1 MSKSRCATSGSSD
14 HLHVKWS
21 VLQPS
26 GCMGQRL
33 QSACVCVCV
42 CLQAFMTVSVQGSV
56 KMCQI
61 TGFVFI
67 SLKDFSGLAKVRG
80 HPAWRRVG
88 FGMGCFPP
96 SARLKIRAGLRKG
109 RTCRKQP
116 SVVGIVTHTQ
126 NEVSMRGGW
135 GVILKTKRTKR
146 RRL

>member
-1 MSKSRCATSGSSD
+1 MSNSRCATSGSSD

-21 VLQPS
+21 LLQPS
-26 GCMGQRL
+26 GRRGQRL
-33 QSACVCVCV
+33 QSARVCV

-56 KMCQI
+56 KTCQI

-88 FGMGCFPP
+88 SGTGCFPP

-109 RTCRKQP
+109 RTCREQP
-116 SVVGIVTHTQ
+116 SVVGIVTHAQ
-126 NEVSMRGGW
+126 NEVSTRGGW
-135 GVILKTKRTKR
+135 GVTLGTKRTKR
-146 RRL
+146 QRI